1 MIPKSN
7 KNEEEFDLIKPDN
20 YNKFTSESGHW
31 YTQEGEPMY
40 TIIGANG
47 RERNTTLRDAKTLGL
62 VPSVTTIIG
71 MIAKPSLENWKINQ
85 ALNSALSLERFED
98 ESLEDFSARCKQDS
112 KKISIEAAQQGTKIH
127 GMIEKG
133 FLGKEKTKPYEIIK
147 EWLDETFPN
156 EEWIAEDS
164 FCAKEGY
171 GGKVDLYS
179 KSGIFIDF
187 KTKDNLEDK
196 DPARLVYDEHGMQ
209 LSAYAQGCGF
219 KKAERISIFVDRK
232 DTEIILYHV
241 WDKESHTKHLG
252 MFNNILE
259 YWKLA
264 KNYDS
269 TVKKNGKK
277 KTKKTKT

>member
-1 MIPKSN
+1 MTTKNDYKS
-7 KNEEEFDLIKPDN
+7 EA
-20 YNKFTSESGHW
+20 GHW
-31 YTQEGEPMY
+31 YDHDGNPMY
-40 TIIGANG
+40 TIVGVNG
-47 RERNTTLRDAKTLGL
+47 KERNTTLRDAKKEGF

-71 MIAKPSLENWKINQ
+71 IAAKPSLENWKITQ
-85 ALNSALSLERFED
+85 ALEASLNVD
-98 ESLEDFSARCKQDS
+98 KDDPDYISKCKNAGRDVGL
-112 KKISIEAAQQGTKIH
+112 KAAKQGTKIH
-127 GMIEKG
+127 AEIERG
-133 FLGKEKTKPYEIIK
+133 FLGKGKTKVYEIIQS
-147 EWLDETFPN
+147 WLDENFPN

-164 FCAKEGY
+164 FCASEGY
-171 GGKVDLYS
+171 GGKIDLYS

-187 KTKDNLEDK
+187 KTKDNLEGK

-219 KKAERISIFVDRK
+219 KKAERVSIFVDRK